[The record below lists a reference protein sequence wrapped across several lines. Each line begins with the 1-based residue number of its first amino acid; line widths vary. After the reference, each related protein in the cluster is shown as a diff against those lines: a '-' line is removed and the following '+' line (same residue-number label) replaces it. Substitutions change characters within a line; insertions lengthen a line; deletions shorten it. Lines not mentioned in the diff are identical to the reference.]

1 MPSASVITPAIER
14 NQNDVEK
21 ENMRKKQNEE
31 DQIKSKR
38 IVKSSE
44 NIVSDEELLFDC
56 MFLATKNPWLGYLY
70 IIKNVEYD
78 IFYA

>member
-1 MPSASVITPAIER
+1 
-14 NQNDVEK
+14 
-21 ENMRKKQNEE
+21 MRKKQNEE
-31 DQIKSKR
+31 DQIKMKK
-38 IVKSSE
+38 IKSSE